1 MAEKPILFN
10 GEMVRAILDGR
21 KTQTRRADT
30 KPRYA
35 VGDLMWVRETWRVG
49 GWNDDFEFQ
58 VDYQAD
64 DFNGHDFLV
73 CEDDEMAG
81 RLAVQSSA
89 EAAKVFG
96 DSEYWAWEPGESP
109 CRWRPSIHMPKW
121 AARIWLRVTD
131 VRLERVQDI
140 SEEDARAEGI
150 QRHAMGWT
158 DGANGYDVMTA
169 RDAFAELWDDVYPG
183 SWDRDDWVWVYAFV
197 RTERPNG
204 GAR

>member
-21 KTQTRRADT
+21 KTQTRRPIKAAPAHVHSPDGAAGVYYPT
-30 KPRYA
+30 RPKYRQ
-35 VGDLMWVRETWRVG
+35 GDLLYVRESYAPNYFGYGEHGYR
-49 GWNDDFEFQ
+49 
-58 VDYQAD
+58 AD
-64 DFNGHDFLV
+64 WTG
-73 CEDDEMAG
+73 
-81 RLAVQSSA
+81 
-89 EAAKVFG
+89 EAADVC
-96 DSEYWAWEPGESP
+96 DEPK
-109 CRWRPSIHMPKW
+109 WTPSIHMRKQD
-121 AARIWLRVTD
+121 ALIWLRVTD

-183 SWDRDDWVWVYAFV
+183 SWDRDDWVWVYEF
-197 RTERPNG
+197 ERDGAPN
-204 GAR
+204 A